1 MDSRATL
8 VDHGFVDGCYIKNDA
23 YNGAA
28 TLVSFHLLRYALFT
42 LMLLVVGPFVF
53 RVVAAFFDL
62 ERDFKS
68 IADHFDDVT
77 GGLMYTYIL
86 FTLGNYSHTFGWV
99 TASFYFVGLLA
110 YSGLAWLPFMGVSI
124 PGWRSWSKEAWLV
137 NSAGLVLA
145 LIGAGFH
152 IRWASQ
158 TGILQWY
165 LPLFVLASASLW
177 SPLFV
182 KWLHH
187 YCIDNY
193 PEGLG
198 IERRSRRAALS
209 IFISRSG
216 AIRRKYQVE
225 EENQLA
231 VLRMRAEQ
239 YAATRAL
246 PVTRQ
251 SGSSTDDNDNG
262 RCGSL
267 STSIGDRPVATQRS
281 SDVGTPMLYANNS
294 HSASRLNM
302 PNEPAAQPR
311 ATTLTHA
318 QKQEMIERKLQ
329 HRYYLN
335 ARPDGSL
342 PLHRYQLHL
351 HHWQIF
357 YTLAFFTRFD
367 DFASRACAGIVL
379 GIFTHGHAAFGL
391 DPLMERKGELNP

>member
-1 MDSRATL
+1 MDSRASL
-8 VDHGFVDGCYIKNDA
+8 AGHGFVDGCYIKNDA

-28 TLVSFHLLRYALFT
+28 TLVSFHLLRYILFT
-42 LMLLVVGPFVF
+42 AMLVVVGPFVF

-68 IADHFDDVT
+68 IVDHFDDVT
-77 GGLMYTYIL
+77 GGLMYSFVL

-99 TASFYFVGLLA
+99 TAVFYFVGLLA
-110 YSGLAWLPFMGVSI
+110 YSGLTWLPFMGVSI
-124 PGWRSWSKEAWLV
+124 PGWRSWSREAWLV
-137 NSAGLVLA
+137 NSAGLVLVLA
-145 LIGAGFH
+145 GAGFH
-152 IRWASQ
+152 IHWASQ
-158 TGILQWY
+158 AGILQWY

-177 SPLFV
+177 SPFFV

-187 YCIDNY
+187 YCMDNY

-209 IFISRSG
+209 IFIPRSG

-231 VLRMRAEQ
+231 MLRLRAEQ

-246 PVTRQ
+246 SVTRQ
-251 SGSSTDDNDNG
+251 SGSSTDDND
-262 RCGSL
+262 RCEPL
-267 STSIGDRPVATQRS
+267 SMPIGDGPVSMQRS
-281 SDVGTPMLYANNS
+281 SDADTPILQGDN

-302 PNEPAAQPR
+302 PNEPTAQPR
-311 ATTLTHA
+311 ATTLTQA
-318 QKQEMIERKLQ
+318 QKQEIIEHKLR
-329 HRYYLN
+329 HLHYIN
-335 ARPDGSL
+335 AKPGESL
-342 PLHRYQLHL
+342 PLYRYQLHL

-391 DPLMERKGELNP
+391 DPLMERKGEPSS